1 MKSAPVLFFR
11 PLSLRRS
18 VALSLCASAL
28 AVLPLSAQD
37 AAPASAA
44 APAAPAAPALKAVA
58 VAKIKATP
66 ALLANAEGNQRRNS
80 IDRMSQALDGQLVS
94 ALQQT
99 RKFTVLA
106 RSDADALIEENAAS
120 GKNFSFGES
129 DLTLVVTIDDFQ
141 DFTQTAHFAAINKTA
156 TKRVVRFSTVAKLY
170 ETKTNKL
177 VETANFQE
185 QTLDAEEEL
194 ANSATS
200 GGELSDSL
208 LVALTRR
215 MSEKVAQRVADVAFP
230 ARILAKT
237 GKTVTINRG
246 DGTGIAAGQLWEV
259 FALGE
264 ELKDPDTG
272 ASLGREE
279 IKVGQVRI
287 QRVTPRTAQAEI
299 SGEDLGIERGAVVRR
314 VEQ

>member
-1 MKSAPVLFFR
+1 MNLKP
-11 PLSLRRS
+11 
-18 VALSLCASAL
+18 VALLVAAFA

-37 AAPASAA
+37 AAPAA
-44 APAAPAAPALKAVA
+44 APATAPVAPALKALA
-58 VAKIKATP
+58 VAKVKATP
-66 ALLANAEGNQRRNS
+66 AILANAAGNERRNS
-80 IDRMSQALDGQLVS
+80 IDRMTQALDGQLVS
-94 ALQQT
+94 AVQQT

-120 GKNFSFGES
+120 GKAFQFGES
-129 DLTLVVTIDDFQ
+129 DLTLVVTVDDFQ
-141 DFTQTAHFAAINKTA
+141 DFTQTATFAAIGKTA
-156 TKRVVRFSTVAKLY
+156 TKRVIRFAAVAKLY

-185 QTLDAEEEL
+185 QNLDTEEEL
-194 ANSATS
+194 ALSAST

-208 LVALTRR
+208 LLALTRR
-215 MSEKVAQRVADVAFP
+215 LSEKIAQRVADVAFP

-237 GKTVTINRG
+237 GKIVTINRG

-264 ELKDPDTG
+264 ELTDPDTG

-279 IKVGQVRI
+279 VKVGQVRV
-287 QRVTPRTAQAEI
+287 QRVTARTAQGEV
-299 SGEDLGIERGAVVRR
+299 SGEDLGIDRGAIVRR

>member
-1 MKSAPVLFFR
+1 MNLKFRSAAVL
-11 PLSLRRS
+11 
-18 VALSLCASAL
+18 VAALS

-37 AAPASAA
+37 AAPAPAP
-44 APAAPAAPALKAVA
+44 APAAPAPALKAVA

-66 ALLANAEGNQRRNS
+66 SLLADAAGKSRKNS
-80 IDRMSQALDGQLVS
+80 LDRMSQALDGQLIA

-106 RSDADALIEENAAS
+106 RSDADALVEENAAS
-120 GKNFSFGES
+120 GKNFSFGDS

-141 DFTQTAHFAAINKTA
+141 DFTQTAHFATINKTA
-156 TKRVVRFSTVAKLY
+156 TKRVIRFSTVAKLY

-185 QTLDAEEEL
+185 QNLDTEEEL
-194 ANSATS
+194 ANSASS

-215 MSEKVAQRVADVAFP
+215 MGEKVAQRVADSAFP

-237 GKTVTINRG
+237 GKIVTINRG
-246 DGTGIAAGQLWEV
+246 DGTGIAVGQLWEV

-279 IKVGQVRI
+279 ISVGKVRV

-299 SGEDLGIERGAVVRR
+299 SGEDLGVDRGAVVRR

>member
-1 MKSAPVLFFR
+1 MNLKSASRRLCL
-11 PLSLRRS
+11 LSL
-18 VALSLCASAL
+18 SAL
-28 AVLPLSAQD
+28 ALALPAAKAQD
-37 AAPASAA
+37 ATPAPAP
-44 APAAPAAPALKAVA
+44 APAAAPALKTLAL
-58 VAKIKATP
+58 AKIKATP
-66 ALLANAEGNQRRNS
+66 AILASAAGANRKNS
-80 IDRMSQALDGQLVS
+80 IDRMSQALDGQMIS
-94 ALQQT
+94 AVQQT

-120 GKNFSFGES
+120 GKPFAFTES

-141 DFTQTAHFAAINKTA
+141 DVTQTATFASIGKTA

-185 QTLDAEEEL
+185 QNLDTEEL
-194 ANSATS
+194 LPASSTD

-208 LVALTRR
+208 LLSLTRR
-215 MSEKVAQRVADVAFP
+215 MSEQIAQRVADVAFP

-237 GKTVTINRG
+237 GKIVTINRG
-246 DGTGIAAGQLWEV
+246 EGTGIAAGQLWEV

-264 ELKDPDTG
+264 ELTDPDTG

-279 IKVGQVRI
+279 MSVGKVRI
-287 QRVTPRTAQAEI
+287 QRVTPRTAQGEI
-299 SGEDLGIERGAVVRR
+299 SGEDLGIDRGAIVRR
-314 VEQ
+314 VAQ

>member
-1 MKSAPVLFFR
+1 MNLKFRSAAVL
-11 PLSLRRS
+11 
-18 VALSLCASAL
+18 VAALS
-28 AVLPLSAQD
+28 AVLPLPAQD
-37 AAPASAA
+37 AAPAPAPAAA
-44 APAAPAAPALKAVA
+44 APAPAIKSVA
-58 VAKIKATP
+58 VAKIKAT
-66 ALLANAEGNQRRNS
+66 ASLLADAAGKSRKNS
-80 IDRMSQALDGQLVS
+80 LDRMSQALDGQLIA

-120 GKNFSFGES
+120 GKNFSFGDS

-141 DFTQTAHFAAINKTA
+141 DFTQTAHFATINKTA
-156 TKRVVRFSTVAKLY
+156 TKRVIRFSTVAKLY

-185 QTLDAEEEL
+185 QNLDTEEEL
-194 ANSATS
+194 ANSTSS

-215 MSEKVAQRVADVAFP
+215 MAEKVSQRVADVAFP
-230 ARILAKT
+230 AKILAKT
-237 GKTVTINRG
+237 GKIVTINRG
-246 DGTGIAAGQLWEV
+246 DGTGIAVGQLWEV

-279 IKVGQVRI
+279 VSVGKVRI
-287 QRVTPRTAQAEI
+287 QRVTPRTAQAEV
-299 SGEDLGIERGAVVRR
+299 SGEDLGIDRGAVVRR

>member
-1 MKSAPVLFFR
+1 MNLKSA
-11 PLSLRRS
+11 SRR
-18 VALSLCASAL
+18 LCLLTLSAL
-28 AVLPLSAQD
+28 ALALPAAKAQD
-37 AAPASAA
+37 ATPAPAP
-44 APAAPAAPALKAVA
+44 APAAAPALKTLAL
-58 VAKIKATP
+58 AKIKATP
-66 ALLANAEGNQRRNS
+66 AILANASGANRKNS
-80 IDRMSQALDGQLVS
+80 IDRMSQALDGQMIS
-94 ALQQT
+94 AVQQT

-120 GKNFSFGES
+120 GKPFAFTES

-141 DFTQTAHFAAINKTA
+141 DVTQTATFASIGKTA

-185 QTLDAEEEL
+185 QNLDTEEL
-194 ANSATS
+194 LPASSTD

-208 LVALTRR
+208 LLSLTRR
-215 MSEKVAQRVADVAFP
+215 MSEQIAQRVADVAFP
-230 ARILAKT
+230 ARIIAKT
-237 GKTVTINRG
+237 GKIVTINRG
-246 DGTGIAAGQLWEV
+246 EGTGIAAGQLWEV

-279 IKVGQVRI
+279 MSVGKVRI
-287 QRVTPRTAQAEI
+287 QRITPRTAQGEI
-299 SGEDLGIERGAVVRR
+299 SGEDLGIDRGAIVRR
-314 VEQ
+314 VAQ

>member
-1 MKSAPVLFFR
+1 MNLKFRSAAVL
-11 PLSLRRS
+11 
-18 VALSLCASAL
+18 VAALS
-28 AVLPLSAQD
+28 AVLPLAAQD
-37 AAPASAA
+37 AAPAPAP
-44 APAAPAAPALKAVA
+44 APAAPAPALKAVA

-66 ALLANAEGNQRRNS
+66 SLLADAAGKSRKNS
-80 IDRMSQALDGQLVS
+80 LERMSQALDGQLIA

-106 RSDADALIEENAAS
+106 RSDADALLEENAAT
-120 GKNFSFGES
+120 GRNFAFGDS

-141 DFTQTAHFAAINKTA
+141 DFTQTAHFATINKTA
-156 TKRVVRFSTVAKLY
+156 TKRVIRFSTVAKLY

-185 QTLDAEEEL
+185 QNLDTEEEL
-194 ANSATS
+194 ANSTSS

-215 MSEKVAQRVADVAFP
+215 MGEKIAQRVADVGYP

-237 GKTVTINRG
+237 GKIVTINRG
-246 DGTGIAAGQLWEV
+246 DGTGIAVGQLWEV

-279 IKVGQVRI
+279 VSVGKVRV
-287 QRVTPRTAQAEI
+287 QRVTPRTAQAEV
-299 SGEDLGIERGAVVRR
+299 SGEDLGIDRGAVVRR

>member
-1 MKSAPVLFFR
+1 MNLNLRRFR
-11 PLSLRRS
+11 LLSFCLLSLSLLLGAS
-18 VALSLCASAL
+18 VSAQEGPPAASAT
-28 AVLPLSAQD
+28 
-37 AAPASAA
+37 
-44 APAAPAAPALKAVA
+44 PAAPGLKTVA

-66 ALLANAEGNQRRNS
+66 ALLANAAGNNRRNS

-99 RKFTVLA
+99 RKFTILA

-120 GKNFSFGES
+120 GRSFSFGDS
-129 DLTLVVTIDDFQ
+129 DYTLVVTIDDFQ

-156 TKRVVRFSTVAKLY
+156 TKRVIRFATVAKLY

-185 QTLDAEEEL
+185 QNLDAEEEL
-194 ANSATS
+194 VNSAS
-200 GGELSDSL
+200 AGGELSDAL
-208 LVALTRR
+208 LLALTRR
-215 MSEKVAQRVADVAFP
+215 MAEKVAQRVADVAFP

-237 GKTVTINRG
+237 GKIVTINRG
-246 DGTGIAAGQLWEV
+246 DGTGIAPGQLWEV

-264 ELKDPDTG
+264 ELIDPDTG
-272 ASLGREE
+272 VSLGREE
-279 IKVGQVRI
+279 ISVGKVRV
-287 QRVTPRTAQAEI
+287 QRVTARTAHAEI
-299 SGEDLGIERGAVVRR
+299 TGEDLGIERNAIVRR

>member
-1 MKSAPVLFFR
+1 MNLKFPSA
-11 PLSLRRS
+11 SLAS
-18 VALSLCASAL
+18 LAALLAL
-28 AVLPLSAQD
+28 APLTHAQD
-37 AAPASAA
+37 AAPATTPAPAQTAA
-44 APAAPAAPALKAVA
+44 ATLKTLAL
-58 VAKIKATP
+58 AKVKATP
-66 ALLANAEGNQRRNS
+66 SILAAASGEGRKNS
-80 IDRMSQALDGQLVS
+80 IDRMSQALDGQLISSV
-94 ALQQT
+94 QQT

-106 RSDADALIEENAAS
+106 RSDADALIEENAAAGETFDF
-120 GKNFSFGES
+120 GKS

-141 DFTQTAHFAAINKTA
+141 DFTQTATFASIGKTA
-156 TKRVVRFSTVAKLY
+156 TKRVIRFSTVAKLY

-185 QTLDAEEEL
+185 QNLDTEELL
-194 ANSATS
+194 ANSDSS
-200 GGELSDSL
+200 GGELSEAL

-215 MSEKVAQRVADVAFP
+215 MSEKIAQRVADVAFP

-237 GKTVTINRG
+237 GKMVTINRG

-264 ELKDPDTG
+264 ELIDPDTG
-272 ASLGREE
+272 ATLGREE
-279 IKVGQVRI
+279 VSVGKVRI

-299 SGEDLGIERGAVVRR
+299 SGEDLGIDRGAVVRR

>member
-1 MKSAPVLFFR
+1 MNLKP
-11 PLSLRRS
+11 
-18 VALSLCASAL
+18 VALLVAAFA

-37 AAPASAA
+37 AAPAAASAT
-44 APAAPAAPALKAVA
+44 APVAPALKALA
-58 VAKIKATP
+58 VAKVKATP
-66 ALLANAEGNQRRNS
+66 AILANAAGNERRNS
-80 IDRMSQALDGQLVS
+80 IDRMTQALDGQLVS
-94 ALQQT
+94 AVQQT

-120 GKNFSFGES
+120 GKAFQFGES
-129 DLTLVVTIDDFQ
+129 DLTLVVTVDDFQ
-141 DFTQTAHFAAINKTA
+141 DFTQTATFAAIGKTA
-156 TKRVVRFSTVAKLY
+156 TKRVIRFAAVAKLY

-185 QTLDAEEEL
+185 QNLDTEEEL
-194 ANSATS
+194 ALSAST

-208 LVALTRR
+208 LLALTRR
-215 MSEKVAQRVADVAFP
+215 LSEKIAQRVADVAFP

-237 GKTVTINRG
+237 GKIVTINRG

-264 ELKDPDTG
+264 ELTDPDTG

-279 IKVGQVRI
+279 VKVGQVRI
-287 QRVTPRTAQAEI
+287 QRVTARTAQGEV
-299 SGEDLGIERGAVVRR
+299 SGEDLGIDRGAIVRR

>member
-1 MKSAPVLFFR
+1 MNFKSVRSLR
-11 PLSLRRS
+11 PLSFCLLALG
-18 VALSLCASAL
+18 VAVCS
-28 AVLPLSAQD
+28 PLSAQD
-37 AAPASAA
+37 GAPAPRPAT
-44 APAAPAAPALKAVA
+44 APAAPSLKSVA

-66 ALLANAEGNQRRNS
+66 ALLADAAGNNRKS
-80 IDRMSQALDGQLVS
+80 SLDRMSQALDSQLIA

-99 RKFTVLA
+99 RKFTLLA
-106 RSDADALIEENAAS
+106 RSDSDALIEENAAS
-120 GKNFSFGES
+120 GQNFAFGNS

-141 DFTQTAHFAAINKTA
+141 DFTQTAHFATINKTA
-156 TKRVVRFSTVAKLY
+156 TKRVIRFATVAKLY

-185 QTLDAEEEL
+185 QNLDTEEEL
-194 ANSATS
+194 ANSASS

-208 LVALTRR
+208 LLALTRR
-215 MSEKVAQRVADVAFP
+215 MSEKVAQRVADVAYP

-237 GKTVTINRG
+237 GKIVTINRG

-264 ELKDPDTG
+264 ELIDPDTG

-279 IKVGQVRI
+279 VSVGKVRI

-299 SGEDLGIERGAVVRR
+299 SGEDLGIDRGAVVRR